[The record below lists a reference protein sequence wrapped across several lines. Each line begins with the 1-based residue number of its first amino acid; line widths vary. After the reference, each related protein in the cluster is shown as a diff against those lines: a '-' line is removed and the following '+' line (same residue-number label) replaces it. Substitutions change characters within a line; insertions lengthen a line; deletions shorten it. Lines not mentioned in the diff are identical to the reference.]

1 VTSPPDDDTGQ
12 SDLDP
17 ATAYFAAM
25 ISALNH
31 RFDVQHADLK
41 ESIRERLAAMN
52 DLRAADDLRYE
63 QRFQAQTKALDAALA
78 AAKEAVQTAMVAAEK
93 ATTKAESAAE
103 KRFEAVNEFRAQ
115 LADQAATFIPRVES
129 EARVSAIVELFD
141 SKYTALIDRM
151 DVLTQANAASQ
162 GRSAGLGAGW
172 NYLVGLIG
180 LIVAVLT
187 IVGIIIGTRS

>member
-1 VTSPPDDDTGQ
+1 MDS
-12 SDLDP
+12 
-17 ATAYFAAM
+17 ATTYFTAM
-25 ISALNH
+25 VAALNH

-52 DLRAADDLRYE
+52 DLRAADDLRYQ
-63 QRFQAQTKALDAALA
+63 QRFDAQTRALDAAFT

-93 ATTKAESAAE
+93 ATTKAEMAAE
-103 KRFEAVNEFRAQ
+103 KRFESVNEFRAQ
-115 LADQAATFIPRVES
+115 LADQAATFIPRAES
-129 EARVSAIVELFD
+129 EARVSAMVELFD

-180 LIVAVLT
+180 LIVAVIT